1 MFLPAKLVLCR
12 RSFFSREGVLDAGM
26 VMQKMCILRKR
37 SIAGHVSASN
47 FLVTGQCTP
56 DFFSFFLLNTDH
68 HGATTFLFLFRSSKR
83 HFYE

>member
-1 MFLPAKLVLCR
+1 MPKKLFLP
-12 RSFFSREGVLDAGM
+12 EGVLDAGM
-26 VMQKMCILRKR
+26 VMQKMCMLRKR
-37 SIAGHVSASN
+37 SIAGGVSASN

-56 DFFSFFLLNTDH
+56 DFFFFPLNTDH